1 MKKNTLLALLTVI
14 AAGCI
19 FAETLTIQI
28 ENVDIGKGLVHI
40 ALYDNEKSFP
50 KDEDYTFATNTES
63 VAKAVTV
70 TMTDLPKGVYAAAI
84 FQDKNRNGRIDT
96 VLGIPTEKYGFSN
109 NTMTPS
115 WGKNSFAI
123 NGDMSIVVKLR

>member
-1 MKKNTLLALLTVI
+1 MKKIILLALLFVI

-19 FAETLTIQI
+19 FAETLTIQV

-40 ALYDNEKSFP
+40 ALYNNEKSFP
-50 KDEDYTFATNTES
+50 KEDDYSFATTAESLNNT
-63 VAKAVTV
+63 VQVTIPE
-70 TMTDLPKGVYAAAI
+70 LPKGVYAVAI
-84 FQDKNRNGRIDT
+84 FQDKNRNARIDT

-123 NGDMSIVVKLR
+123 NGDISIVVKLR